1 LIQLL
6 LPDPAPAPLLFFIDI
21 EGDVTIKATAPPLK
35 DISKFL
41 ADREKLAPSLESD
54 PDEPDEPD
62 ELGEVDEL
70 DAQDELDEQDE
81 PKEPA
86 PLSRKQ
92 ANRAVKRVAKAKISA
107 DGGPAL
113 ETSLAAQK
121 QKGRETHARHRAEKH
136 QLFAEGGHEAVLAK
150 REEKRLREE
159 RLKQGREE
167 RAAAREAQLIADIG
181 IEGVRAKRDEKWLR
195 KQTFKKAREG
205 SALA

>member
-1 LIQLL
+1 
-6 LPDPAPAPLLFFIDI
+6 LFFIDL
-21 EGDVTIKATAPPLK
+21 EGDVTIKATAPPLE

-54 PDEPDEPD
+54 PDEPDELDELD

-81 PKEPA
+81 PKEPV

-92 ANRAVKRVAKAKISA
+92 ANRAVKRAAKAKIFA

-113 ETSLAAQK
+113 ETLLAAQK

-150 REEKRLREE
+150 REEKRLRGE
-159 RLKQGREE
+159 KVQ
-167 RAAAREAQLIADIG
+167 
-181 IEGVRAKRDEKWLR
+181 EG
-195 KQTFKKAREG
+195 EG
-205 SALA
+205 GEGGGQSGE